1 MRKLLS
7 LLLFHK
13 GIEDQQL
20 DMFNILVISLIW
32 ISMVILVNPIGDFPL
47 NDDWVYALAVKS
59 ILENGYYQFP
69 SPSSANV
76 GPQVFWGALFCLPF
90 GFSFTALRV
99 SSLTLALLGV
109 ITFYKLIRS
118 FGPHPRIALVG
129 ALSLGVNPLYFGL
142 ANTFMTDIP
151 FISLVMLALYFLLR
165 GLNREARSDIYLGL
179 VITFATILVRQVA
192 LVILLGFA
200 VAYVLKYGFKFG
212 NIAKVTVLVTVGAF
226 LHIGYQ
232 YWLVN
237 TGRTPLLSGHSDIK
251 KLIPNSDSAWAMR
264 QAAINILIY
273 TGFFTLP
280 FVVLYIHYKP
290 INVGNV
296 TLRSIRISLVA
307 FAVLFFGII
316 LWTGNILPSLPN
328 VLTKFGL
335 GPLTLRDTYIVY
347 LNNRIAPQILTIFWN
362 AITISAVAALTA
374 VIYFVS
380 VGFFQIFFK
389 RGKIKSSAQTWEFSF
404 FIVMVAVYFLILV
417 FIAGTT
423 LIFDRYLLLFLPL
436 VILLILNVK
445 LEFLWPVPRRGVVLS
460 RVLIA
465 LFAGFSIASTHDYL
479 EWNRARWK
487 VLHNLI
493 DVSKVH
499 ANQID
504 GGYEFNG
511 WYLYDAKYKQKP
523 GKSWW
528 WVEDDQYIVT
538 SGPLPGYTEL
548 RRYTFNRWL
557 LPGEGSILVL
567 HKNRI
572 GD

>member
-1 MRKLLS
+1 MHKLFS

-13 GIEDQQL
+13 GIEDRQL
-20 DMFNILVISLIW
+20 DMFNILIISLIW

-76 GPQVFWGALFCLPF
+76 GPQIFWGALFCLPF
-90 GFSFTALRV
+90 GFSFTALRM
-99 SSLTLALLGV
+99 SSLILALLGI

-151 FISLVMLALYFLLR
+151 FIFLVMLALYFLLR
-165 GLNREARSDIYLGL
+165 GLKREARADIYLGL
-179 VITFATILVRQVA
+179 VIAFATILVRQVGI
-192 LVILLGFA
+192 VILLGFA
-200 VAYVLKYGFKFG
+200 VAYVLKYGFKFK
-212 NIAKVTVLVTVGAF
+212 NIVKASALVMSGAF
-226 LHIGYQ
+226 LHVGYQ

-237 TGRTPLLSGHSDIK
+237 TGRTPLLSGHSDIQ

-280 FVVLYIHYKP
+280 FVVLYKQYKP
-290 INVGNV
+290 INVGNITV
-296 TLRSIRISLVA
+296 RSIRISLVT
-307 FAVLFFGII
+307 FAALFLAII
-316 LWTGNILPSLPN
+316 VWTGNILPSLPN
-328 VLTKFGL
+328 VLTRFGL
-335 GPLTLRDTYIVY
+335 GPLTLRDSYIIY
-347 LNNRIAPQILTIFWN
+347 PDNGIAPRILTIFWN
-362 AITISAVAALTA
+362 AITISAVAASTA
-374 VIYFVS
+374 VIYFIG

-389 RGKIKSSAQTWEFSF
+389 SGKIKLSFKTWEFSF
-404 FIVMVAVYFLILV
+404 FIVIVVVYFLLLV

-423 LIFDRYLLLFLPL
+423 PIFDRYLLLFLPL
-436 VILLILNVK
+436 VILLMLNVK
-445 LEFLWPVPRRGVVLS
+445 LEFRWPEPHRGVVLS
-460 RVLIA
+460 GVLVA
-465 LFAGFSIASTHDYL
+465 LFAGFSLASTHDYL
-479 EWNRARWK
+479 EWNRVRWK
-487 VLHNLI
+487 VLHSLV
-493 DVSKVH
+493 DVSKVR

-528 WVEDDQYIVT
+528 WVEDDEYIVT
-538 SGPLPGYTEL
+538 SGPLTGYTEL
-548 RRYTFNRWL
+548 QRYTFNRWL
-557 LPGEGSILVL
+557 LPGEGSILIL
-567 HKNRI
+567 HK
-572 GD
+572 DLVVD